1 VIAPARIV
9 VATAAAAR
17 YICHMAHPKTDPN
30 AGVPPDL
37 LEPSDPAER
46 ERALVAAEADIEAGN
61 GTPHDEVR
69 AWLLDLAAG
78 RSLPPPC
85 DR

>member
-1 VIAPARIV
+1 M
-9 VATAAAAR
+9 ATGAAAR
-17 YICHMAHPKTDPN
+17 YICCMAHPKTEPN
-30 AGVPPDL
+30 AAVPRELMAPT
-37 LEPSDPAER
+37 DPAER
-46 ERALVAAEADIEAGN
+46 ERALVAAEAEIEAGC

-69 AWLLDLAAG
+69 AWLMELAAG